1 MGVCMKKADNVADTN
16 DSARPRYEVADVF
29 RKYGEQYRKENKMT
43 AKQKAVMHAIENCR
57 TSFFGY
63 HADVC
68 DECSHLEIEYNS
80 CRDRHCPKC
89 QSIAK
94 RLWVRSRLNDLL
106 PVAYYHVVFTL
117 PHFLNGLLEY
127 NKEFFYNLLFDS
139 SSETL
144 LKFGRDPKWFGGFLG
159 FFGILHTWGQTLLR
173 HAHIHFIVPGGALTD
188 DGRWIEPR
196 YRTRYLFPVKALSE
210 VFRGEFIEG
219 LKSAYFQGQLVFP
232 DSQRHLSRICE
243 FERWID
249 NLVNRNWV
257 VYCKLPFSDAEQ
269 VVRYVGRYTHR
280 VAISNSRILYVADGH
295 VRFKYKDYKDSI
307 LTYNEMNLPAFSF
320 IKRFL
325 LHVLPEGF
333 HKIRHYG
340 FLANGRAKASIN
352 RIRDILGS
360 DLLLQDS
367 IDETTTQLCPKC
379 GRGMLRP
386 IIIVD
391 GFGAIIKCVVDSFN
405 QRLVFDTS

>member
-57 TSFFGY
+57 TSSFGY

-94 RLWVRSRLNDLL
+94 RLWIRSRLNDLL

-144 LKFGRDPKWFGGFLG
+144 LKFGRDPKWLGGFLG
-159 FFGILHTWGQTLLR
+159 TLGAVSGQVSGIFE
-173 HAHIHFIVPGGALTD
+173 AGA
-188 DGRWIEPR
+188 
-196 YRTRYLFPVKALSE
+196 
-210 VFRGEFIEG
+210 
-219 LKSAYFQGQLVFP
+219 
-232 DSQRHLSRICE
+232 
-243 FERWID
+243 
-249 NLVNRNWV
+249 
-257 VYCKLPFSDAEQ
+257 
-269 VVRYVGRYTHR
+269 YVGRF
-280 VAISNSRILYVADGH
+280 SLSRRA
-295 VRFKYKDYKDSI
+295 VRYQG
-307 LTYNEMNLPAFSF
+307 
-320 IKRFL
+320 KRCL
-325 LHVLPEGF
+325 WQAAGDAV
-333 HKIRHYG
+333 
-340 FLANGRAKASIN
+340 
-352 RIRDILGS
+352 
-360 DLLLQDS
+360 
-367 IDETTTQLCPKC
+367 
-379 GRGMLRP
+379 
-386 IIIVD
+386 
-391 GFGAIIKCVVDSFN
+391 
-405 QRLVFDTS
+405 